1 MKIMTDNRDM
11 VRERSELPADAHE
24 SAELILD
31 EAGMILDCTDAGED
45 LFECSKNELVKQHI
59 SKLLPQLSKTILVTN
74 GALNS
79 HLSYICRCGYHF
91 LTRGRRRGTFFTDL
105 NFVILKNGGRNI
117 LRLIVRPYEEA
128 S

>member
-1 MKIMTDNRDM
+1 MQSVTDDRDT
-11 VRERSELPADAHE
+11 VRERSDQPADAHE

-31 EAGMILDCTDAGED
+31 EAGMILDCTDAGEE
-45 LFECSKNELVKQHI
+45 LFECSKNELVKQHV

-91 LTRGRRRGTFFTDL
+91 MTRSRNRGTFFTDL
-105 NFVILKNGGRNI
+105 NFVVLKNGGRNI
-117 LRLIVRPYEEA
+117 LRLIVRPLEEA

>member
-1 MKIMTDNRDM
+1 MNIKADNRDM
-11 VRERSELPADAHE
+11 VTERSEHPASAHE

-31 EAGMILDCTDAGED
+31 ESGMILDCTDAGED
-45 LFECSKNELVKQHI
+45 LFECSKNDLVKQHI
-59 SKLLPQLSKTILVTN
+59 SKLLPQLSKTTLVTN

-91 LTRGRRRGTFFTDL
+91 LTQSRRRGTFFTDL